1 MAETVEEFQD
11 FTVATHWERFVAS
24 LEQIFRLWASTGRKE
39 RQSSRQESSGG
50 PSQTRVVSHQLP
62 FRSEPYTLSYFTD
75 NHQTSTN
82 QQQANL
88 QAPDGPQHDPAG
100 SSLARHYSEDHKLQ
114 QWFNTATYVTLEPN
128 SYSRRILNDQE
139 ASTLLSALAAALS
152 NCRLAWPAFLPV
164 HDPLRD
170 AHWGIGAAGLATIHY
185 DSDSI
190 HLSKNPTCLQQV
202 EGQLQFFSQQLMPH
216 SFAASQACLAAASPA
231 HTSSSAHGSA
241 DAACRVTVSMLRSYE
256 LPRIVTEQEEE
267 DEMLRNNDPSASWPE
282 EWADTTPWRS
292 FACHVDP
299 VGSLEL
305 DMLWSGIPAEQAMQ
319 DEGFPLSTAC
329 SWRLHALAP
338 ASRAPS
344 HTFYASKAKVKRD
357 HLKIFA
363 SPSLL
368 LSQNSAQL
376 QHSLEN
382 SGSEPDTFTSMLTN
396 LVHSR
401 RTASTARAVG
411 DLAGKDW
418 WERQGLNPPAASPPD
433 NLQMVLADVFQED
446 PPREEGVET
455 AGNGVR
461 SQKAPQDLPH
471 LHFPKTA
478 PADSLLVRLALHVMC
493 FSNARAIAGLWQRF
507 VRYLREGCWDQGRLL
522 PRVTPA
528 RHHQSRQQ
536 DSAVPAVSAARAE
549 ADGNAL
555 PRPDFSCCVLHQ
567 KLQMLN
573 LCIQQAHGLQP
584 AAHAPGPST
593 SGDMQAN
600 ASLEGWDSGD
610 MEDFQEASSEVDGIP
625 PALHL
630 LADPAIPIN
639 IPETQEAPA
648 MTEDMLLERQAA
660 LAALDESEV
669 EQAARARLQGGG
681 LLQADMAAFKA
692 ANPACQLADFVR
704 WHSPKDWQPDP
715 SHPQGGML
723 SDRMSHQGNVW
734 RQLWQT
740 TAGKAASAQ
749 EPLMNAEKEAE
760 RVFHDLEQVPPRALW
775 DQLLALAAV
784 AAAAMLAACDGAAL
798 LPARQQFLQFQQNSS
813 GVLEEASSSWLKGEM
828 TPRASGSPRG
838 RPRGHPRGNL
848 AASVTSEEE
857 EEQEAAE
864 EELREEQAATLVQS
878 LQELE
883 QVVVAGESLCRRLP
897 GCPVAASKLLQA
909 AMQPP
914 DLPVSYSSADM
925 SPAHQVNGD
934 SDADEVSDTMLS
946 PTPEGQQDESQAMQA
961 GIQVTHAQEKLLVHA
976 LMSQQPTDP
985 SQHSLISLEQC
996 GDCSAWGDGLR
1007 TEWVT
1012 QCLCASNE
1020 QQISHRLYVQAAPGE
1035 MRLATVMVA
1044 EA

>member
-1 MAETVEEFQD
+1 MAETLEEFED

-24 LEQIFRLWASTGRKE
+24 LEHIFRSWASPGRKE
-39 RQSSRQESSGG
+39 HQSISQHEPLDG

-75 NHQTSTN
+75 NHQPSTD
-82 QQQANL
+82 QQQAKL
-88 QAPDGPQHDPAG
+88 QAPDRRQHAG
-100 SSLARHYSEDHKLQ
+100 SSLACHYSENRKLQ

-170 AHWGIGAAGLATIHY
+170 AHWGIGAAGLGTVHY

-190 HLSKNPTCLQQV
+190 HLSKNPTRLQQV

-216 SFAASQACLAAASPA
+216 SLAASQACLAAASA
-231 HTSSSAHGSA
+231 VRTSSSAHGST
-241 DAACRVTVSMLRSYE
+241 DAACRVTVSMLRSYK
-256 LPRIVTEQEEE
+256 LPRTVAEQEEE
-267 DEMLRNNDPSASWPE
+267 DEMLRNDDPLALWPE
-282 EWADTTPWRS
+282 DWADNAPWRS
-292 FACHVDP
+292 FASHVDP

-305 DMLWSGIPAEQAMQ
+305 DMLWSDIPAEQAMQ
-319 DEGFPLSTAC
+319 EEGFHISRAC
-329 SWRLHALAP
+329 SWQLHALAP

-344 HTFYASKAKVKRD
+344 HTFYASKVKVKRD
-357 HLKIFA
+357 HLNIFA
-363 SPSLL
+363 SPNVV

-376 QHSLEN
+376 QHSWEG
-382 SGSEPDTFTSMLTN
+382 SGVEPDTFTSMLTN

-401 RTASTARAVG
+401 RMASTARAVG
-411 DLAGKDW
+411 DLAGQDW
-418 WERQGLNPPAASPPD
+418 WERKGLTPPVASPPH
-433 NLQMVLADVFQED
+433 NLQRVLADVFQED
-446 PPREEGVET
+446 PSRPERVET
-455 AGNGVR
+455 AGSGVR
-461 SQKAPQDLPH
+461 SQKAPKDLSH

-507 VRYLREGCWDQGRLL
+507 VRYLREGCWDQGRLV
-522 PRVTPA
+522 PRMAPA
-528 RHHQSRQQ
+528 PCTSRDHHSKQRNS
-536 DSAVPAVSAARAE
+536 DVPAVSAAKAE

-555 PRPDFSCCVLHQ
+555 PRPDFTCCVLHQ

-573 LCIQQAHGLQP
+573 LCIQQAHGLQQ
-584 AAHAPGPST
+584 AAHSHGPST
-593 SGDMQAN
+593 SGNIQAN
-600 ASLEGWDSGD
+600 ASLEGWDSGH
-610 MEDFQEASSEVDGIP
+610 MEDFQEASSEIDGIP

-630 LADPAIPIN
+630 LADPTIPIN

-704 WHSPKDWQPDP
+704 WHSPKDWHPDP

-734 RQLWQT
+734 QQLWQT
-740 TAGKAASAQ
+740 TAGRATSAQ

-760 RVFHDLEQVPPRALW
+760 RVFHDLEQVSPRALW

-798 LPARQQFLQFQQNSS
+798 LPARQQFLQFQQDSS
-813 GVLEEASSSWLKGEM
+813 SILEEASSTWLKGEM

-838 RPRGHPRGNL
+838 RPRGHPRGTL

-857 EEQEAAE
+857 DEHEAAE
-864 EELREEQAATLVQS
+864 EESREEQAATLVQS
-878 LQELE
+878 LQQLE

-897 GCPVAASKLLQA
+897 GSPDAASKLLQA
-909 AMQPP
+909 AMQPQ
-914 DLPVSYSSADM
+914 DLPVFYSSADM
-925 SPAHQVNGD
+925 SPAQQVNED
-934 SDADEVSDTMLS
+934 SEADEVSDTTLS
-946 PTPEGQQDESQAMQA
+946 PNPEGQQVDM
-961 GIQVTHAQEKLLVHA
+961 T
-976 LMSQQPTDP
+976 
-985 SQHSLISLEQC
+985 
-996 GDCSAWGDGLR
+996 CS
-1007 TEWVT
+1007 
-1012 QCLCASNE
+1012 
-1020 QQISHRLYVQAAPGE
+1020 
-1035 MRLATVMVA
+1035 
-1044 EA
+1044 

>member
-1 MAETVEEFQD
+1 
-11 FTVATHWERFVAS
+11 
-24 LEQIFRLWASTGRKE
+24 
-39 RQSSRQESSGG
+39 
-50 PSQTRVVSHQLP
+50 
-62 FRSEPYTLSYFTD
+62 
-75 NHQTSTN
+75 
-82 QQQANL
+82 
-88 QAPDGPQHDPAG
+88 
-100 SSLARHYSEDHKLQ
+100 
-114 QWFNTATYVTLEPN
+114 
-128 SYSRRILNDQE
+128 
-139 ASTLLSALAAALS
+139 
-152 NCRLAWPAFLPV
+152 
-164 HDPLRD
+164 
-170 AHWGIGAAGLATIHY
+170 
-185 DSDSI
+185 
-190 HLSKNPTCLQQV
+190 
-202 EGQLQFFSQQLMPH
+202 MPH